1 MGQQTPTAQPDGSP
15 VAFGG
20 VVVVLGAT
28 IAAYWPTVASLLRFW
43 NDYDNLSYTHGYLIA
58 AISGWLLWRARHR
71 IVARMQ
77 AFSLAGLAALALCSV
92 AWSVTFLAGIEVGHQ
107 ALLPFLLLA
116 AVAAFA
122 GPRAAAACALPVG
135 YLYFA
140 IPIWDQ
146 INGTLQQLTIFAVTL
161 LLKLFAIPAWIDGAF
176 VHLGSGSFEI
186 AGGCAGLHFFIVALA
201 IGVLFGELG
210 HDSPRTRIKLVLIAG
225 AMAIVMNWIRVASII
240 IAGYLTDMQSYLV
253 KVDHYYFGWALF
265 GVLLFI
271 YFWGVPRMLHLQ
283 ANAPPP
289 VPPRH
294 AAKVPLSRA
303 MVACAATALVAAFAP
318 VLVLRSQAAAASA
331 ATSVELMAPKAVGW
345 EGPYAPQSSWNPDF
359 RTADKVSRA
368 SWLREGARVESF
380 TAMYAYQEQG
390 KEMVGFGNSL
400 LGSDGSWKT
409 LSKDTLPATG
419 RAAALNRV
427 VAQDSAGATW
437 VFLYRYDVGGKAF
450 AGGFASKLYYPIA
463 LVGGSPA
470 SSLLAAAARCGDDC
484 ESATRLVA
492 SFMDSIERKVAQ

>member
-1 MGQQTPTAQPDGSP
+1 MARPTPTLQPEGSA

-20 VVVVLGAT
+20 VVAVLGAT
-28 IAAYWPTVASLLRFW
+28 VAAYWPTVVSLLRFW

-58 AISGWLLWRARHR
+58 AISAWLLWRARHQ

-77 AFSLAGLAALALCSV
+77 GFSLAGLALLALCSV
-92 AWSVTFLAGIEVGHQ
+92 AWSVAYLAGIEVGHQ
-107 ALLPFLLLA
+107 ALLPLLLLA
-116 AVAAFA
+116 AVAAFG
-122 GPRAAAACALPVG
+122 GPRAAWACALPVG

-186 AGGCAGLHFFIVALA
+186 AGGCSGLHFFIVALA
-201 IGVLFGELG
+201 IAVLFGELG

-225 AMAIVMNWIRVASII
+225 AMAIVMNWIRVATII

-253 KVDHYYFGWALF
+253 KIDHYYFGWALF
-265 GVLLFI
+265 GVLLFL
-271 YFWGVPRMLHLQ
+271 YYWGVPRLLRLR
-283 ANAPPP
+283 ANPPP
-289 VPPRH
+289 PLPPRH
-294 AAKVPLSRA
+294 AADVPVARA
-303 MVACAATALVAAFAP
+303 IVACVVTALVAASAP
-318 VLVLRSQAAAASA
+318 LLVKRSQAAAASA
-331 ATSVELMAPKAVGW
+331 AATVELAAPTAVGW
-345 EGPYAPQSSWNPDF
+345 EGPSAPQSAWQPEF
-359 RTADKVSRA
+359 GAADQVVRA
-368 SWLREGARVESF
+368 SWSRDGAQVESF
-380 TAMYAYQEQG
+380 TAMYVYQEQG
-390 KEMVGFGNSL
+390 KEMVGYGNSL
-400 LGSDGSWKT
+400 LGSDGSFKT
-409 LSKDTLPATG
+409 LSRDELPATG
-419 RAAALNRV
+419 GAAALNRV
-427 VAQDSAGATW
+427 VAQDAAGATW

-463 LVGGSPA
+463 LMGGSPRSA
-470 SSLLAAAARCGDDC
+470 LVAAAARCGDDC